1 MKYSMHR
8 PSGKNAGL
16 TVLLA
21 VLLTAVQVFGLIAC
35 SETASEDGG
44 TVSDAF
50 AVQQTAEAGTSEEAL
65 PEETEIRPDLP
76 DKTFGGAEFRI
87 LQLSLGEGHIHSFFE
102 YDTEELTGELLNDAI
117 YNRNLAI
124 EAQYDTVITAEDA
137 DTPQSRMTRDV
148 KAGETSYQAV
158 ADWPTRMAS
167 LSAEGAL
174 YNLRTVPWIDL
185 EKPWWD
191 GNAAEAY
198 SVRGKQYLTTGD
210 YVLYDKQRILIFFF
224 NHDMADNFG
233 IPDLYGTVWE
243 GEWTVDR
250 MNGYVSLGTSDLNGD
265 GKLDCMDDS
274 FGMISGSYTYMPY
287 LLFGM
292 GCTYSKQDGDGN
304 YSLNICTEHTV
315 DVIGS
320 LAESFYGDNTIWWEG
335 VSGRTDGMWHIFEEG
350 RGLFFHEVSQV
361 IRLMDMDQRYG
372 ILPQPKYDTEQEFY
386 MTAGQSDYSAAL
398 GIPVSLSG
406 ETLERTGIMLEAL
419 SALSHTTT
427 YPTFIEDI
435 MQMKKAP
442 DPDSAEIL
450 KMIHE
455 HIVYD
460 LFSIFKPGNIQDVVA
475 QNIYKQHGEGFVS
488 AVEKN
493 EKVIMKS
500 FEKLLAKYDDLP

>member
-1 MKYSMHR
+1 MENRHR
-8 PSGKNAGL
+8 KVR
-16 TVLLA
+16 VLRL
-21 VLLTAVQVFGLIAC
+21 VPLWLLIAAQLFCASAC
-35 SETASEDGG
+35 SENAADPAADPAG
-44 TVSDAF
+44 A
-50 AVQQTAEAGTSEEAL
+50 AVQTPVPSAEDAEML
-65 PEETEIRPDLP
+65 PEETEILPDLP
-76 DKTFGGAEFRI
+76 DRTFGGEDFCV

-102 YDTEELTGELLNDAI
+102 YDAEELTGELLNDAI

-124 EAQYDTVITAEDA
+124 ESRYDVTISAEDA
-137 DTPQSRMTRDV
+137 NTPQSRLTKDV
-148 KAGETSYQAV
+148 KAGDASYQAV

-224 NHDMADNFG
+224 NRDMADSLG
-233 IPDLYGTVWE
+233 IPSLYDSVWE
-243 GEWTVDR
+243 GEWTVDK
-250 MNGYVSLGTSDLNGD
+250 MNGCVALGTSDLNGD

-274 FGMISGSYTYMPY
+274 FGMLSGSYTYMPY

-292 GCTYSKQDGDGN
+292 GCTYSARDGDGG
-304 YSLNICTEHTV
+304 YALNICTEHTV
-315 DVIGS
+315 DAIES
-320 LAESFYGDNTIWWEG
+320 LSESFYGDNTIWWEG

-361 IRLMDMDQRYG
+361 IRLMDMDQHYG
-372 ILPQPKYDTEQEFY
+372 LLPQPKFDEEQEYY
-386 MTAGQSDYSAAL
+386 MTGGQSDYSAAL
-398 GIPVSLSG
+398 GVPITLSG
-406 ETLERTGIMLEAL
+406 ETLERTGILLEAL
-419 SALSHTTT
+419 SAMSHTTT
-427 YPTFIEDI
+427 YPTFIKEI
-435 MQMKKAP
+435 MELKKAP
-442 DPDSAEIL
+442 DPESSEIL

-460 LFSIFKPGNIQDVVA
+460 LFSIFKPGNIQDIVA
-475 QNIYKQHGEGFVS
+475 GNIYNKHGEGFVS
-488 AVEKN
+488 TVQKS

-500 FEKLLAKYDDLP
+500 FDKLLEKYDRLP